1 MERHGNNGDL
11 MGTTTNYGWSYPEGT
26 DLVTDGALNIETLAT
41 DVDTQLY
48 ASTRHIAGRW
58 TGATGLVAGWTLV
71 TWTAET
77 EDTSGFLTPSATT
90 LTIPA
95 GLGGLYQVHVRVN
108 TLLTTA
114 VTPEVSIRWTTAA
127 FGQLYDVQRYVN
139 NASYLLGSYA
149 RCNINATQY
158 LAPGDT
164 IDIFA
169 KCSSNAAS
177 ATEELIISR
186 IGL

>member
-1 MERHGNNGDL
+1 M
-11 MGTTTNYGWSYPEGT
+11 TATPIYGWPTPDGT
-26 DLVTDGALNIETLAT
+26 DLVSDAPAQFWALAT
-41 DVDTQLY
+41 GIEDTVNDN
-48 ASTRHIAGRW
+48 TRRIAGRW

-77 EDTSGFLTPSATT
+77 EDTDGFLTPSATT
-90 LTIPA
+90 VTIPA
-95 GLGGLYQVHVRVN
+95 GLGGLYQAHVRVN
-108 TLLTTA
+108 TLLTTS
-114 VTPEVSIRWTTAA
+114 VTPEVAIRWTTAA

-139 NASYLLGSYA
+139 NTNYLLGSYA
-149 RCNINATQY
+149 RCNINATQD

-164 IDIFA
+164 IEIYS

-177 ATEELIISR
+177 ATQELIISR